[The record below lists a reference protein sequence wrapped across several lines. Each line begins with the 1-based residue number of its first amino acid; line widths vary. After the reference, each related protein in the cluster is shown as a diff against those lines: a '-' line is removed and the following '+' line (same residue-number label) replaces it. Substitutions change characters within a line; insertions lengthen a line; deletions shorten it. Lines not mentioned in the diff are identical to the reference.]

1 MFAPLTIFLDLET
14 TGLSPRDD
22 GITEIGAVILE
33 AGKPARE
40 WSTLVRPEKPIPP
53 EIARMTGISN
63 EMVRDAPAFSEVAP
77 QLAAL
82 LEGALLVAHNARFD
96 YGFLKQAFAR
106 ENMAFFAP
114 TLCTARLAREL
125 EPDLESAGLDALS
138 ARYGLNGGDRHRALG
153 DARLAHALARH
164 LVTSFDADT
173 MAAAVKRLLRR
184 PSLPKHLPVDTLTRI
199 PESPGVYLF
208 YGLNEHP
215 LYIGKAKS
223 LRERVGSHFSGDWG
237 SDRGVRLSEEL
248 RRIEWIETAGE
259 LSALLLEAR
268 LIRER
273 LPAHNIKL
281 RRRTEAVALL
291 LDDATRKLEFP
302 VIAGLAANA
311 QHGLYGPF
319 GSRASARATLAM
331 IAAENHLCMKALG
344 LERRRRTEPDAAPCF
359 AFQVRRCLGA
369 CCGQEDEAAHWQRV
383 RAGIAQLAL
392 PVWPYDGPV
401 DLVEHDPATGREAVF
416 TVDEWRLVE
425 ACGNPGAFDHEVFR
439 IVRPYV
445 EGRKR
450 KSNVTLV
457 RNLYPSPRELAT
469 SGTQ

>member
-1 MFAPLTIFLDLET
+1 MFAPLTVFLDLET

-22 GITEIGAVILE
+22 GITEIGTVILE

-40 WSTLVRPEKPIPP
+40 WSTLVRPAKPIPP
-53 EIARMTGISN
+53 EIARMTGITN
-63 EMVRDAPAFSEVAP
+63 EMVRDAPAFGEIAP

-82 LEGALLVAHNARFD
+82 LDGALLVAHNARFD

-106 ENMAFFAP
+106 AEMGFFAP

-138 ARYGLNGGDRHRALG
+138 ARYGLAGADRHRALG
-153 DARLAHALARH
+153 DARLAHALALH
-164 LVTSFDADT
+164 LAKSFDADT
-173 MAAAVKRLLRR
+173 MAAAVKRVLRR

-223 LRERVGSHFSGDWG
+223 LRERVGGHFSGDWG

-268 LIRER
+268 LVRER

-281 RRRTEAVALL
+281 RKRTEAVALR

-302 VIAGLAANA
+302 VLADLAAGA
-311 QHGLYGPF
+311 QQDLYGPF
-319 GSRASARATLAM
+319 ASRASARATLAT
-331 IAAENHLCMKALG
+331 IAHENHLCMQALG
-344 LERRRRTEPDAAPCF
+344 LQRRRRAEPAGVPCF

-369 CCGQEDEAAHWQRV
+369 CHGREDEAAHWQRV
-383 RAGIAQLAL
+383 RSAFAPLAL
-392 PVWPYDGPV
+392 PAWPFDGPV
-401 DLVEHDPATGREAVF
+401 DLVERDPASGREAVF
-416 TVDEWRLVE
+416 TVQEWRLVE
-425 ACGNPGAFDHEVFR
+425 ADGSPGAFDHEVLR
-439 IVRPYV
+439 ILRPYV

-450 KSNVTLV
+450 KGNVRLV
-457 RNLYPSPRELAT
+457 RNIHPSTGESAT
-469 SGTQ
+469 SGAQ